1 MTRPEQEVKGM
12 IPTRRKRQQIA
23 KEYGFSR
30 HFMDLVSTGLRQYPE
45 RYPNG
50 VISSGHVAIIDVEM
64 MLDWI
69 KYRDALDIG
78 SPVPAF
84 NRADYQ

>member
-1 MTRPEQEVKGM
+1 MT

-23 KEYGFSR
+23 KDFGFSVA
-30 HFMDLVSTGLRQYPE
+30 FTQKVVDGLKKYPE

-50 VISSGHVAIIDVEM
+50 VISSGHIAIVDVEM

-69 KYRDALDIG
+69 KYRDALSRG
-78 SPVPAF
+78 VKVPAF
-84 NRADYQ
+84 RREDYQK